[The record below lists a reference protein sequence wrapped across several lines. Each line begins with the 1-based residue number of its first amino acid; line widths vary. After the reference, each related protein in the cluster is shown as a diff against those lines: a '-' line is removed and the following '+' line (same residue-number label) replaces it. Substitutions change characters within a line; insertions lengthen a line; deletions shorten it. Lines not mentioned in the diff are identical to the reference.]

1 MKIKAELKPG
11 KVALVTGGSSG
22 IGKAIAC
29 GLAERGMHVWL
40 VAQRSE
46 LLNEARKEVET
57 RRVDQNQKIGIVS
70 ADVSQWDQVRTA
82 VKQVTDSSGPPD
94 LLVNSAGVTHPGYVE
109 KLDLNIFS
117 WMMEVNYF
125 GTVYMTKE
133 MLPAMIKRGSGYIL
147 NISSGAGYVGV
158 FGYSAYAAS
167 KYAVRGFSD
176 VLRQEMKLYGIGVS
190 TMYPSDTDTPQ
201 LAYENRFKPP
211 ETKALGNFGGSMS
224 AEDVAKVAIKGIER
238 GKYYIFPNFESWFW
252 IRLSELS
259 RGLFDFVEDKIIAGA
274 SKKKNISQTKEA

>member
-274 SKKKNISQTKEA
+274 SKKKNISHTKEA

>member
-1 MKIKAELKPG
+1 MKIKAQLVPG

-29 GLAERGMHVWL
+29 ELAEKGMNVWIM
-40 VAQRSE
+40 AQRSE
-46 LLNEARKEVET
+46 LLESARKEVESHCKGLSQ
-57 RRVDQNQKIGIVS
+57 VIGTIS
-70 ADVSQWDQVRTA
+70 TDVSNWDQVRMA
-82 VKQVTDSSGPPD
+82 VKQVTEKSGSPD

-109 KLDLNIFS
+109 RLDLNIFS

-125 GTVYMTKE
+125 GTVYTTKE
-133 MLPAMIKRGSGYIL
+133 VLPAMIKRGSGYIL

-176 VLRQEMKLYGIGVS
+176 VLRQEMKLHGIGVS
-190 TMYPSDTDTPQ
+190 TMFPSDTDTPQ
-201 LAYENRFKPP
+201 LAYENEFKPP

-238 GKYYIFPNFESWFW
+238 GKYYIFPNFESKFY
-252 IRLSELS
+252 IRLSELA
-259 RGLFDFVEDKIIAGA
+259 RGLFDFLEDQIIAGA
-274 SKKKNISQTKEA
+274 SKKKNSSQTKEA

>member
-1 MKIKAELKPG
+1 MKIKAQLKPG

-40 VAQRSE
+40 VAQRKDVLES
-46 LLNEARKEVET
+46 ARKEVET
-57 RRVDQNQKIGIVS
+57 HRKDANQIIGVVATDIS
-70 ADVSQWDQVRTA
+70 EWEQVRIA
-82 VKQVTDSSGPPD
+82 VKQVTEKSGPPD

-147 NISSGAGYVGV
+147 NISSGAGYVGI

-176 VLRQEMKLYGIGVS
+176 VLRQEMKLHGIGVS
-190 TMYPSDTDTPQ
+190 TMFPADTDTPQ
-201 LAYENRFKPP
+201 LAYESEFKPP
-211 ETKALGNFGGSMS
+211 ETKALGSIAGAMS
-224 AEDVAKVAIKGIER
+224 AEDVARVAIKGIER
-238 GKYYIFPNFESWFW
+238 GKYYIFPNFELKFFTSV
-252 IRLSELS
+252 SELA
-259 RGLFDFVEDKIIAGA
+259 RGIFDFGVDQIIASA
-274 SKKKNISQTKEA
+274 NKKKNSSQVKEA